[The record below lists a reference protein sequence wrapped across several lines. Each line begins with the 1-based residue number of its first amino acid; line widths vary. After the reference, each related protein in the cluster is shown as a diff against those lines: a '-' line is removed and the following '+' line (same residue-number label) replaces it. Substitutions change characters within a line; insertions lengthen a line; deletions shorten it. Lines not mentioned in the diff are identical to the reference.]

1 MKANPQDMLDKLKT
15 GEDKLAMIEEMKD
28 ELRDVGYRTRVT
40 RRKLATGQKYYIT
53 VTCGPNVKFTSGLHG
68 TRAEVA
74 HVVRHHFPEAHTTSA
89 GTDNVTYAEY

>member
-1 MKANPQDMLDKLKT
+1 MKYRPEDMLDQLKT
-15 GEDKLAMIEEMKD
+15 GENKVAMIEELKD

-40 RRKLATGQKYYIT
+40 RRKLAAGEKIYIQ
-53 VTCGPNVKFTSGLHG
+53 VRCGPDVSFSSG

-74 HVVRHHFPEAHTTSA
+74 HLIYHYFPEAHITSG